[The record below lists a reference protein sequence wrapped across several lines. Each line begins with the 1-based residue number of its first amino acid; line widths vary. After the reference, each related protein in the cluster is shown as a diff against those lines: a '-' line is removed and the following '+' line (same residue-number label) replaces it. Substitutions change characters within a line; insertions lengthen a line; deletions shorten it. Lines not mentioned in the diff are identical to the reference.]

1 MASGQ
6 TSTYDLPFPLST
18 DPVDVHGDIQS
29 LAEAIDLM
37 LPAIVGNSYHTL
49 EVRNVSGVSIIKG
62 DPVYISGYSTKPT
75 IAKANASTIGTF
87 PVVGLAQSNIGNSTD
102 GVIVVSGSFNNINT
116 NSYTAGNVLYVAAGG
131 GLTATK
137 PASNVVTVGVV
148 AKSDSTTGVIIVTSP
163 RSRASTWGALKEGLL

>member
-1 MASGQ
+1 MAE
-6 TSTYDLPFPLST
+6 TSTYDLPYPLST
-18 DPVDVHGDIQS
+18 DPVDVAGDLQS
-29 LAEAIDLM
+29 LAEAIEAV
-37 LPAIVGNSYHTL
+37 LPTIGAPYHTL
-49 EVRNVSGVSIIKG
+49 EVRNVSGVSIVKG

-102 GVIVVSGSFNNINT
+102 GVIIVSGVFTGINT

-137 PASNVVTVGVV
+137 PTSNVVTVGVV

>member
-37 LPAIVGNSYHTL
+37 LPAIVGVAYHTL
-49 EVRNVSGVSIIKG
+49 EVRNVSGVSIAKG

-87 PVVGLAQSNIGNSTD
+87 PVVGLAQSNIGNSSD
-102 GVIVVSGSFNNINT
+102 GVIVVSGIFSNINT
-116 NSYTAGNVLYVAAGG
+116 NSYATGNVLYVASGG

-137 PASNVVTVGVV
+137 PTSNAVSVGIVG
-148 AKSDSTTGVIIVTSP
+148 KSDSTTGIVIVTSP
-163 RSRASTWGALKEGLL
+163 KSLAATWGALKEGLL

>member
-1 MASGQ
+1 MASGE
-6 TSTYDLPFPLST
+6 TTTYDLPYPILT
-18 DPVDVHGDIQS
+18 DPVNVHEDIQS
-29 LAEAIDLM
+29 LAEAIDAV
-37 LPAIVGNSYHTL
+37 LPTIIGLPYDTL
-49 EVRNVSGVSIIKG
+49 EIRNVSGASITKG

-87 PVVGLAQSNIGNSTD
+87 PVVGLALSNIGNNSD
-102 GVIVVSGSFNNINT
+102 GVVVISGVFTDINT

-137 PASNVVTVGVV
+137 PTSNAVTVGIVG
-148 AKSDSTTGVIIVTSP
+148 KSDSTSGMIIVTSP

>member
-6 TSTYDLPFPLST
+6 TTIYDLPYPILT
-18 DPVDVHGDIQS
+18 DPVNVHEDIQS
-29 LAEAIDLM
+29 LAEAIDAI
-37 LPAIVGNSYHTL
+37 LPTIGVAYHTL
-49 EVRNVSGVSIIKG
+49 EVRNVSGVSITKG

-87 PVVGLAQSNIGNSTD
+87 PVVGLAQTNIGNSTD
-102 GVIVVSGSFNNINT
+102 GVIVVSGIFSNINT

-137 PASNVVTVGVV
+137 PTSNAVSVGIVG
-148 AKSDSTTGVIIVTSP
+148 KSNSTTGIIIVTSP
-163 RSRASTWGALKEGLL
+163 KSVAATWGALKEGLL

>member
-6 TSTYDLPFPLST
+6 TPTYDLPFPLST

-37 LPAIVGNSYHTL
+37 LPAIVGSSYHTL
-49 EVRNVSGVSIIKG
+49 EVRNVSGVSIVKG

-87 PVVGLAQSNIGNSTD
+87 PVVGLAQSNIGNATD
-102 GVIVVSGSFNNINT
+102 GVIVTSGIFNDINT

-131 GLTATK
+131 GLTVTK
-137 PASNVVTVGVV
+137 PTSNAVAVGIV
-148 AKSDSTTGVIIVTSP
+148 AKSNSTTGIIIVTSP
-163 RSRASTWGALKEGLL
+163 KTVAATWGALKEGLL